1 MNTWPDAVWV
11 VGKSIPEGIERVR
24 RSFALNF
31 FLYNKQYKNRIISDY
46 QISRIISGITDQSI
60 ENRNILTIFT
70 SSLSSSS
77 SFDSTNSI
85 NPSSRVPLLRLQN
98 DIKHLINAIMYI
110 LHYKQSLFSTYFNVH
125 SISKMEV

>member
-1 MNTWPDAVWV
+1 MLYESSASPFRKGSKESGGVSHSTSSCTTTNTKT
-11 VGKSIPEGIERVR
+11 GSYR
-24 RSFALNF
+24 
-31 FLYNKQYKNRIISDY
+31 
-46 QISRIISGITDQSI
+46 ISRIISGITDQSI
-60 ENRNILTIFT
+60 ENRNILTMFT

-110 LHYKQSLFSTYFNVH
+110 LHYKQSLISTYFNVH